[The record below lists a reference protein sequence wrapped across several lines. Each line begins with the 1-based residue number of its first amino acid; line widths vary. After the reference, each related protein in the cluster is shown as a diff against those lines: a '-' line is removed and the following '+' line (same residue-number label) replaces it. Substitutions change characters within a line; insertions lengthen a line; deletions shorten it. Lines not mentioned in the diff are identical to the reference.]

1 MEIVQHIC
9 MHSPAAREHAM
20 RLLRAGHND
29 CEVARRTGISRT
41 TIRDWRRPRYV
52 PRPTSR
58 AAARNSVTCPCCW
71 LGGRPMAFT
80 SNDYAELLGLYLG
93 DGHVVRHARTCR
105 FRLFL
110 DSRHSQIV
118 RESRALLQRCFPH
131 NDIGTVFGHEGRMTV
146 LSVYSSHLPCV
157 FPQHGEGRKHLR
169 KITLEN
175 WQQAIVEDAPWNFLK
190 GCIRSD
196 GCSFINRTGPYEYLS
211 YQFSNH
217 SPDILDLFCWACD
230 LVGLEYRRYAQ
241 AVRVNRRRSVARLKD
256 EIGVKR

>member
-1 MEIVQHIC
+1 MQHIC
-9 MHSPAAREHAM
+9 MHSPAVREHAM
-20 RLLRAGHND
+20 RLLRAGLND
-29 CEVARRTGISRT
+29 CEVARRTGIART
-41 TIRDWRRPRYV
+41 TVRDWRRPRYV
-52 PRPTSR
+52 PRPTT
-58 AAARNSVTCPCCW
+58 RNSVTCPRCW
-71 LGGRPMAFT
+71 LRARPMAFT
-80 SNDYAELLGLYLG
+80 SDDYAELLGLYLG

-110 DSRHSQIV
+110 DSRHSHIV
-118 RESRALLQRCFPH
+118 RESHALLQRCFLH

-157 FPQHGEGRKHLR
+157 FPQHGEGMKHLR
-169 KITLEN
+169 KIALEG
-175 WQQAIVEDAPWNFLK
+175 WQRTIVEEAPWSFLK

-217 SPDILDLFCWACD
+217 SPDILGLFCWACD
-230 LVGLEYRRYAQ
+230 LAGLEYRRYAQ
-241 AVRVNRRRSVARLKD
+241 AVRINRRRSVARLKD